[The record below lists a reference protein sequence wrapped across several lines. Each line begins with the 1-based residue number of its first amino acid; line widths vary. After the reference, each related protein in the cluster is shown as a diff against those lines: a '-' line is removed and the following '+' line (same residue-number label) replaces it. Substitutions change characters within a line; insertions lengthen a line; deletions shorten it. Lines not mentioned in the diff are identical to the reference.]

1 MNKGAEVYSYSRFS
15 SAKQKK
21 GGSVERQLDYARKV
35 AEEYGLTLN
44 KELMMLDEGLS
55 AFHAQHMK
63 RGALGV
69 FIDKV
74 KGGEIAEGSV
84 LIIESLDRLSREQLL
99 NAQFLFI
106 ELVSRGITIITA
118 NDSQVYNRATISE
131 NSGTMFITL
140 GAMIRAHEESLTKQK
155 RSVAAIKQQVEKFQK
170 DGSGNVHG
178 SVPFWIDRTA
188 SGYELN
194 QRAGTVRTII
204 DLYVNKR
211 LGINRIA
218 RELTQKAIETPTG
231 KRDSWG
237 ATSIKNI
244 LRNSALYGQKEF
256 EVTSL
261 VNGVNDTVQYS
272 LDKYYPALI
281 SKDDFILIDKI
292 NKAKIAS
299 IGQRSNYG
307 DNTHIITAWGKGRS
321 ICTHCKSNV
330 TGQLQ
335 KQHTRAGEYTK
346 TVLRLHCCGHKERQ
360 DCHASFK
367 SKSLENAFLDSSLIL
382 LDRKLIK
389 PTSNDK
395 QKIVLEEKLVD
406 VKEKLTNAYEEK
418 FSIKKDDEFTRN
430 IIQKYIDQYSEEK
443 EEIEES
449 LKNINYGKVS
459 IEELEELHKVII
471 KAKDLKNSEERTLV
485 KQSLM
490 QIIERIEINFEKK
503 SLKAIFYDKRMLIV
517 NSDNTYK
524 MYDKEMSEDEIR
536 HAELEKAILDVTF
549 SAELLSI

>member
-74 KGGEIAEGSV
+74 KSGEIAEGSV

-155 RSVAAIKQQVEKFQK
+155 RSVAAIKQQVDKFEK
-170 DGSGNVHG
+170 DGSGKVYG
-178 SVPFWIDRTA
+178 SVPFWINDTA
-188 SGYELN
+188 NGFELN
-194 QRAGTVRTII
+194 ERADVVRTII

-211 LGINRIA
+211 LGINKIA
-218 RELTQKAIETPTG
+218 RELTQKTIKTPTG
-231 KRDSWG
+231 KRNSWG

-261 VNGVNDTVQYS
+261 INGVNDTVHYS
-272 LDKYYPALI
+272 LSNYYPALI
-281 SKDDFILIDKI
+281 SKDEFILIDKI
-292 NKAKIAS
+292 NKAKTAS
-299 IGQRSNYG
+299 IGQRSSYG

-330 TGQLQ
+330 AAQLQ
-335 KQHTRAGEYTK
+335 RQRSRKGEYTQS
-346 TVLRLHCCGHKERQ
+346 VLRLHCRGHKERQ
-360 DCHASFK
+360 DCYPSFK
-367 SKSLENAFLDSSLIL
+367 SKALEDAFLNSSLLL
-382 LDRKLIK
+382 LDRNMIK
-389 PTSNDK
+389 PTDVDK
-395 QKIVLEEKLVD
+395 QKTILEEKLVD
-406 VKEKLTNAYEEK
+406 VKDKLTNAYEEK
-418 FSIKKDDEFTRN
+418 FSIKRDDEFTRN
-430 IIQKYIDQYSEEK
+430 IIQKYIDEYSEEK
-443 EEIEES
+443 EEIEKV
-449 LKNINYGKVS
+449 LKNINIGKVS
-459 IEELEELHKVII
+459 VEELEELHKVII
-471 KAKDLKNSEERTLV
+471 KAKDLNNSEERTLV

-490 QIIERIEINFEKK
+490 QIIERIEIDFEKQ

-517 NSDNTYK
+517 NNDNTYK
-524 MYDKEMSEDEIR
+524 MYDKEMSEKEIR
-536 HAELEKAILDVTF
+536 QAELEKAILDVTL
-549 SAELLSI
+549 SAELLSK